1 MVALE
6 RFCRIVWPGPGRL
19 KFKRCFILSV
29 LIGFAIFML
38 IMLFYFEEN
47 HVDVERYVKNQERH
61 QIIIEMKKNHM
72 DSNLPTQHLQA
83 SHTPIEGT
91 SVDTDDVMTEVES
104 LATQASGT
112 TVVKTHKTTN
122 LLASTFHY
130 KKIALQLPENWNM
143 VPIIDYKAAKVV
155 IVNNGGIKPLS
166 VDVARERKH
175 LMILGHYEQLGKTT
189 VNYMLA
195 ARLAF
200 LMKRDIVKPYVAD
213 SRFCG
218 LTTGW
223 TGSLRSGTRA
233 FKPLDLYYNVSS
245 LQKVFSEMS
254 LANME
259 YLDTFKDSCSF
270 SKNGRRIVVIYF
282 WYQNSYLNK
291 YLMLSSSKLAQ
302 IKKVIEQSNGWVDCS
317 FINSHLKIDKR
328 IGKDMKAGNQYCV
341 DPEKVT
347 DWKILENKILKN
359 EPCVLFHQ
367 WRGTGYQRTHFNI
380 TFDVSPENMLQLV
393 KPSNFVI
400 SEVLRSLEMIGQHF
414 VGIHIRSER
423 QLLWYSID
431 KWLRC
436 MNILYQQAKKIASE
450 KSLKVFISSD
460 IGAFGSDQLS
470 SNLNHNQLKIINA
483 KYEWLVRKL
492 NAITYS
498 VLRPK
503 HYIWT
508 DRGLVALI
516 QLHILSQASFLIT
529 LGAGTFQKWITDT
542 FKARRYRYGDQTW
555 TITKVCFSELKNWQE
570 LKNVKKSLEH
580 STKES

>member
-6 RFCRIVWPGPGRL
+6 RFCRIIWPGPGRL
-19 KFKRCFILSV
+19 KLKRCFILSALV
-29 LIGFAIFML
+29 GFAIFMC
-38 IMLFYFEEN
+38 IMLFYFGEN
-47 HVDVERYVKNQERH
+47 HLDVERYVKNQEHH
-61 QIIIEMKKNHM
+61 QITIEMEKSHI
-72 DSNLPTQHLQA
+72 DSNLPTQHFQP
-83 SHTPIEGT
+83 SSTPIIG
-91 SVDTDDVMTEVES
+91 SSMDTDDVITEVES
-104 LATQASGT
+104 FVTQASVEA
-112 TVVKTHKTTN
+112 VVKTQKTSN
-122 LLASTFHY
+122 LLASTVNY
-130 KKIALQLPENWNM
+130 KAITQQLPDNWNM
-143 VPIIDYKAAKVV
+143 VPIIDHRAAKVV
-155 IVNNGGIKPLS
+155 VVSNGGIEPLS
-166 VDVARERKH
+166 GKVAQERKH

-200 LMKRDIVKPYVAD
+200 LMNRDIVKPYVAD

-218 LTTGW
+218 LTSGW

-245 LQKVFSEMS
+245 LQGVFSKMS

-291 YLMLSSSKLAQ
+291 YLMLGSNKLAQ
-302 IKKVIEQSNGWVDCS
+302 MKKVIERSNGWVDCS
-317 FINSHLKIDKR
+317 FVNSHLKLDKR
-328 IGKDMKAGNQYCV
+328 IGKGMKAGNQYCV

-367 WRGTGYQRTHFNI
+367 WRGIGYQRTHFNVSI
-380 TFDVSPENMLQLV
+380 DVSPENMLQLV
-393 KPSNFVI
+393 KPSNLVI
-400 SEVLRSLEMIGQHF
+400 SEVLRSLKMIGQHF
-414 VGIHIRSER
+414 LGIHIRSER

-436 MNILYQQAKKIASE
+436 MNLVYQQAKKMASE
-450 KSLKVFISSD
+450 KSLTVFISSD
-460 IGAFGSDQLS
+460 IGEFGSDQLS
-470 SNLNHNQLKIINA
+470 SNFNQNQLKTINA

-498 VLRPK
+498 VLRPR

-542 FKARRYRYGDQTW
+542 FKARRYRYGDQAW
-555 TITKVCFSELKNWQE
+555 TITKVCFSELKNWQDI
-570 LKNVKKSLEH
+570 KNMKKSLKY